1 MYPSMEG
8 VINLPFQIAH
18 LLVKLRLDDVT
29 RPHEF
34 RSKCFQQFL
43 WILQR
48 TTEVVFEEDDVFS
61 AYNTTGFDTV
71 LSKPVN
77 QMCNASICFKPYDLD
92 SDGVLSLADNCNDS
106 VGRCSFSFLRC
117 VCVECLASPTRWL
130 HKVRL
135 LYEYI
140 ISSIIIKSSIL
151 RT

>member
-1 MYPSMEG
+1 MKKKNRLSCHNRGFLSCARTAVKGLRDMYPSMEG

-61 AYNTTGFDTV
+61 AYNTTGFDAV

-106 VGRCSFSFLRC
+106 SGADVHFHFYGAFVSN
-117 VCVECLASPTRWL
+117 V
-130 HKVRL
+130 
-135 LYEYI
+135 
-140 ISSIIIKSSIL
+140 
-151 RT
+151 